1 MVLEIADIKLMAQL
15 SDLRI
20 VGPGT
25 LPPDGLRELLPLKNL
40 TELGSHGSRLSDG
53 EVALLS
59 SFKKLH
65 RVGLT
70 VSNDKQLETI
80 AQLPHLSW
88 LDISVGSKI
97 TDNGL
102 KVLESAR
109 VLSRV
114 DIHDVSQTAAQSLA
128 NARPDVDVYWQNKL
142 LPAIV
147 PERQAANSA
156 K

>member
-1 MVLEIADIKLMAQL
+1 M
-15 SDLRI
+15 
-20 VGPGT
+20 
-25 LPPDGLRELLPLKNL
+25 
-40 TELGSHGSRLSDG
+40 
-53 EVALLS
+53 
-59 SFKKLH
+59 
-65 RVGLT
+65 GLT
-70 VSNDKQLETI
+70 VSNDQQLETI

-114 DIHDVSQTAAQSLA
+114 HLPDVSQTAAQSLA

-142 LPAIV
+142 LPAIG
-147 PERQAANSA
+147 PERQAVKSA